1 MPHLLC
7 AGQTGAG
14 KSVFMNALICSLF
27 YRFTPDQLRMILVDP
42 KFIEFR
48 AYQDIPHLLLP
59 VVDDAHQA
67 SIALKWAV
75 REMERRYR
83 ILAKMGARNLAAF
96 NQKVEEMGAD
106 VVQDLLLSE
115 ENQTEFP
122 TQGSGH
128 DWIEAFE
135 PDENGAP
142 KVGKLPYIVVIIDE
156 LADLMMVAKK
166 EVEISIA
173 RIAQKARAAGI
184 HLVIATQRPSTDV
197 ITGLIKAN
205 LPSRVSFQLA
215 SYVDSKTI
223 LDRAGA
229 ERLLGQGDMLF
240 IPPGISQAVRLHGAF
255 VDDEEINKITA
266 FLKSQG
272 KPAYRDEILLDV
284 EGDDDGNDGMGDED
298 RDELF
303 DEAVELVKR
312 SGHASASFLQ
322 RHLKVGYN
330 RAARMIETME
340 SRGIVGPADGVRPR
354 EVLLR

>member
-1 MPHLLC
+1 V
-7 AGQTGAG
+7 A
-14 KSVFMNALICSLF
+14 KS
-27 YRFTPDQLRMILVDP
+27 
-42 KFIEFR
+42 
-48 AYQDIPHLLLP
+48 
-59 VVDDAHQA
+59 
-67 SIALKWAV
+67 
-75 REMERRYR
+75 
-83 ILAKMGARNLAAF
+83 
-96 NQKVEEMGAD
+96 
-106 VVQDLLLSE
+106 
-115 ENQTEFP
+115 
-122 TQGSGH
+122 GS

-135 PDENGAP
+135 PDESGAP
-142 KVGKLPYIVVIIDE
+142 KVGRLPYIVIIIDE
-156 LADLMMVAKK
+156 LADLMMIARK

-173 RIAQKARAAGI
+173 RIAQKARAAGL

-240 IPPGISQAVRLHGAF
+240 IPPGVSQSLRLHGAF
-255 VDDEEINKITA
+255 VDDEEIGKITS

-272 KPAYRDEILLDV
+272 KPAYRDEILLAADD
-284 EGDDDGNDGMGDED
+284 EDGEDGENSDDDQDA
-298 RDELF
+298 LF
-303 DEAVELVKR
+303 QEAVELVKR

-340 SRGIVGPADGVRPR
+340 SRGIVGPADGARPR
-354 EVLLR
+354 EVLMR